1 MGKKLS
7 KFNEK
12 PIENRYLAR
21 KTRKFS
27 ACGAVLVRKIV
38 IFTIFSDK
46 IAAEGRENFWGPK
59 NFTLVQKFKKH
70 CWSPRNPIDHLR
82 HFSGN
87 VIVSLRIRASM

>member
-27 ACGAVLVRKIV
+27 ACGAVLVKKIV

-46 IAAEGRENFWGPK
+46 IAAEGREKFWDQKILPLFK
-59 NFTLVQKFKKH
+59 SKKKTLVARYRPQQV
-70 CWSPRNPIDHLR
+70 PR
-82 HFSGN
+82 
-87 VIVSLRIRASM
+87 RILCG